1 MMTSVEQLEEE
12 LRTSEVERRNM
23 ETFYKKERN
32 QKELRISQLEEDVK
46 KRIAD
51 TSKLDEK
58 LVRSS
63 DELMNSKR
71 RTTELQ
77 ARINELKTKFQD
89 STDQLNN
96 TKRELNKHVSLVGD
110 LKKQIKDTLRK
121 HQEQLVTKDEEL
133 TSHNNITSRMDAESE
148 RQIRKMK
155 AKQLKMQR
163 QLDKYY
169 FKCIPAWKTACADR
183 DKKIKSL
190 REKAIALKNANLELN
205 EYCKH
210 VETKKDISI
219 SKKLRQ
225 ICFEHWKCR
234 YSEWKK
240 EENERKKL
248 ERRIGHLFM
257 GSANVESCLKTWKVQ
272 WSEGRPI
279 FGRFSV
285 SERIPK

>member
-23 ETFYKKERN
+23 ETFYKNERN

-58 LVRSS
+58 LVSVS
-63 DELMNSKR
+63 DELKNSNR

-77 ARINELKTKFQD
+77 ATINELKTKFQD

-96 TKRELNKHVSLVGD
+96 TKRELNKHASLVAD

-133 TSHNNITSRMDAESE
+133 TSHNNITNRMDAESE

-169 FKCIPAWKTACADR
+169 FKCIPAWKAACADR
-183 DKKIKSL
+183 DEKIKSL

-205 EYCKH
+205 DYCKH

-240 EENERKKL
+240 EEIERKKL
-248 ERRIGHLFM
+248 ESRIGHLFM
-257 GSANVESCLKTWKVQ
+257 GSANFESCLKTWKVK

-279 FGRFSV
+279 FGRFAV